1 VSGLVKR
8 SFRRD
13 RFAHGLV
20 VALTVMVLAACGGPD
35 LGNPSEHTPIPS
47 STPTIA
53 RPTAAV
59 GRTTGAPCES
69 GTLRIKDLPEIQ
81 KRWQAGLS
89 VARGRAAAWKEDAV
103 LIELGIS
110 CELFES
116 GFRWQATFFSREAQ
130 AYYRSDTTEV
140 IPVNTDP
147 AAIIPLP
154 DSEINFDS
162 LYAVLMQSD
171 KIDAKGEDTITAL
184 DVRVSTEMQPIGPPG
199 VPTGAAIYH
208 VAVRSHGVVIEMY
221 IDAVQGQIYKIQ

>member
-1 VSGLVKR
+1 MSGLVKL

-116 GFRWQATFFSREAQ
+116 GFRWQATFFSREP
-130 AYYRSDTTEV
+130 RR
-140 IPVNTDP
+140 
-147 AAIIPLP
+147 
-154 DSEINFDS
+154 
-162 LYAVLMQSD
+162 
-171 KIDAKGEDTITAL
+171 ITARTRL
-184 DVRVSTEMQPIGPPG
+184 RSFRSIRIRRRSSRSRTARSISTVSTPC
-199 VPTGAAIYH
+199 
-208 VAVRSHGVVIEMY
+208 
-221 IDAVQGQIYKIQ
+221 